1 MLLSLKVKTI
11 IARERLPQ
19 GDPFELP
26 DFCASNPRVAFSES
40 IASFDLWSAI
50 RPNYGIAEI
59 GQLHEGGPLVI
70 REFKTLQRKQLMEP
84 KWGTVISAAPSLPV
98 AIWIRLTKLPVLSP
112 FRAPATWGELRT
124 AVGNGSTTS
133 IDKILEKTLSAIRDG
148 LRHIALIG
156 FPIPQEYGPADQP
169 HQMHW
174 QALSL
179 PIVSPGQNYP
189 DGFRPNAKGYWMQDR
204 KHRFRDSDTIQWRKS
219 LNWHEDQLSGRGRL
233 NECILGHKVAIIGAG
248 AIGSILAELLIR
260 GGVQELLVID
270 DDTLD
275 AGNLVRH
282 TLSMADIGRRK
293 AEALATHLNQLSPHA
308 RAEGIAEVF
317 PDGISAENKTKLQE
331 CDLIIDCSAT
341 DNVLRG
347 IGNWK
352 WKAGTVLF
360 SLSLGFEAERLYLL
374 AGFPG
379 TDYMRALEEAF
390 KNELELDNKLLEN
403 ANLPADATG
412 CWHPLFPAPVDRI
425 WAMIGIALG
434 HIENIMISNVRLTA
448 MLLKWVDGQV
458 TFEHRNLT

>member
-317 PDGISAENKTKLQE
+317 PDSISAENKTKLHE

-341 DNVLRG
+341 DNVLRE
-347 IGNWK
+347 IGDWE
-352 WKAGTVLF
+352 WTAGTVLF

-390 KNELELDNKLLEN
+390 KNELELDNRLLEN

-412 CWHPLFPAPVDRI
+412 CWHPLFPARLDRI
-425 WAMIGIALG
+425 WAMIGIALS
-434 HIENIMISNVRLTA
+434 HIESIMISNMGLTA
-448 MLLKWVDGQV
+448 MLLKCVDGQV